1 MAKKLDRSYFEAQ
14 AAKPQTTRPQSASDT
29 NAGSGTK
36 KLDKSFFEVRA
47 EEAKNRPVREATPE
61 QGAAPAA
68 ETTQPT
74 TKRSFGSRLLSGIK
88 SGLLS
93 EGANLA
99 NAGGVQA
106 DRRGGTEMSGI
117 YREQVSALDQQIAA
131 LENNLRD
138 PSLSARQK
146 SEAADALAVAKSQ
159 REIYAKAVESG
170 KQTASGLY
178 KTADKGYSLAEK
190 YGKESLDGTEG
201 IERAVLG
208 AVPTV
213 TQLGT
218 QVAADL
224 LAPGVGTIGRAFS
237 SGGANAAE

>member
-14 AAKPQTTRPQSASDT
+14 AAKPQTTRPKAASDT
-29 NAGSGTK
+29 SAGSGTK

-68 ETTQPT
+68 ETTQPA

-178 KTADKGYSLAEK
+178 K
-190 YGKESLDGTEG
+190 
-201 IERAVLG
+201 
-208 AVPTV
+208 
-213 TQLGT
+213 
-218 QVAADL
+218 
-224 LAPGVGTIGRAFS
+224 IGRAS
-237 SGGANAAE
+237 CRERV